1 MEMIQ
6 ELLAQVDLGS
16 MASIGAF
23 VMVLISTLKNV
34 PKVKDWVAGKEPFLA
49 LLLPVALAAGS
60 KWAGLGFAD
69 DHWLMVVVGG
79 AVAGLGAQ
87 VAHDKAL
94 PLVNGV
100 ISGVSGGSKAVTPKK

>member
-6 ELLAQVDLGS
+6 ELLAQVDLAS

-23 VMVLISTLKNV
+23 VMVLISTLKKT

-49 LLLPVALAAGS
+49 LLLPVALAVGS
-60 KWAGLGFAD
+60 KWAGLGFAE
-69 DHWLMVVVGG
+69 DHWMMVVV
-79 AVAGLGAQ
+79 AALVAGLGAQ

-94 PLVNGV
+94 PLINGV
-100 ISGVSGGSKAVTPKK
+100 LSGMSGGAKSVTPKK